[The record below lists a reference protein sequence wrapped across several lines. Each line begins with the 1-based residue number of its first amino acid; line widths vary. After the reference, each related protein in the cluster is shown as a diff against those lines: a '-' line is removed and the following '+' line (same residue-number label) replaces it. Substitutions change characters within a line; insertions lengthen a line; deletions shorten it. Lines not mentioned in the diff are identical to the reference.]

1 MWLRLMGPQ
10 ADVHAPR
17 LVLQGPIV
25 PERGKGRPTQ
35 APGMKCI
42 DLFCDAR
49 D

>member
-10 ADVHAPR
+10 ADVRAPR
-17 LVLQGPIV
+17 QGPIG